1 MCLILYLMMFWFL
14 YSFFN
19 YFLMKREHRASMI
32 LGKSGITELESK
44 NNINKF
50 GSKENKRIFINNI
63 GFKKFTTQIGQ
74 MQ

>member
-1 MCLILYLMMFWFL
+1 
-14 YSFFN
+14 
-19 YFLMKREHRASMI
+19 MI

-44 NNINKF
+44 NINKF

-74 MQ
+74 MQWADYKKNLILNI